1 MGVVKVV
8 NMWPDA
14 HQHMCMNED
23 GKSGVG
29 SSRVGAYS
37 MFGQFNDLPRS
48 EARDRASEVS
58 KDTEGGAAA
67 SICASEAAA
76 PPCTMMVGG
85 SQIMG
90 VSEDK

>member
-1 MGVVKVV
+1 MWGGSEYVNVHMGGGG
-8 NMWPDA
+8 
-14 HQHMCMNED
+14 E
-23 GKSGVG
+23 
-29 SSRVGAYS
+29 GAYP

-76 PPCTMMVGG
+76 AALHNDGG
-85 SQIMG
+85 G
-90 VSEDK
+90 YPNRGG

>member
-1 MGVVKVV
+1 
-8 NMWPDA
+8 MWPDA

-48 EARDRASEVS
+48 EARNRASKVS
-58 KDTEGGAAA
+58 TDTEGGAAA
-67 SICASEAAA
+67 SSNSLLLRASNSMVRLDGGGLLTLHL
-76 PPCTMMVGG
+76 CTPATEG
-85 SQIMG
+85 
-90 VSEDK
+90 